1 MSAAPS
7 LRTHRRRPVPWPA
20 LVTAAAMLTGC
31 VAGPAVPA
39 IAQRHL
45 TAGETTA
52 LAYVALGDSTVEGVG
67 ATAAARNYVSRL
79 HERLRGVFPAATLL
93 NLGEGGA
100 TASGVRLR
108 QLPLA
113 LEHRPQLVTLSVG
126 PNDITRQRS
135 LADYARD
142 VDAILRALETGT
154 GAVVVVSLI
163 PDLGMTPRF
172 WGTDLEPAVR
182 HRVIAFNDELSRR
195 ARAYGAEV
203 VDLYGPSRAEV
214 PRHPELIALDRY
226 HPSDAGYARWA
237 ELMWAGIQARIRR

>member
-20 LVTAAAMLTGC
+20 LVTAAAMLAGC

-67 ATAAARNYVSRL
+67 ATAAARHYVSRL

-172 WGTDLEPAVR
+172 RGTDLEPAVR

-214 PRHPELIALDRY
+214 PRQPELIALDRY

>member
-7 LRTHRRRPVPWPA
+7 LHAPRRRPVPWPA
-20 LVTAAAMLTGC
+20 LVAAAAMLAGC
-31 VAGPAVPA
+31 VAGPAVPPL
-39 IAQRHL
+39 AQRHL
-45 TAGETTA
+45 TAGEATT
-52 LAYVALGDSTVEGVG
+52 LSYVALGDSTVEGVG

-142 VDAILRALETGT
+142 VDAILRALETGSH
-154 GAVVVVSLI
+154 AVVVVSLI

-172 WGTDLEPAVR
+172 RGTSVEAAVR
-182 HRVIAFNDELSRR
+182 DRVIAFNDELSRR
-195 ARAYGAEV
+195 ARAHGAEV

-214 PRHPELIALDRY
+214 PRRPELIAADRY